1 MFLSRRT
8 ILSENVPS
16 VGVRP
21 FVLRE
26 LFFRLQTEIFFAL
39 KLVFAPQS
47 EEIESAFLGMS
58 LTTLREVPRSVFRFS
73 RVAVARILD

>member
-21 FVLRE
+21 VVLRE
-26 LFFRLQTEIFFAL
+26 LFFRLQTEIFFAF

-47 EEIESAFLGMS
+47 EEIKPALLGMS
-58 LTTLREVPRSVFRFS
+58 LTNLAEVPRPVSLFA
-73 RVAVARILD
+73 RVAVSRISD